1 MLATPVAHKCLIDD
15 VMAFKASNPGTFLPT
30 LCEEKAMRWQG
41 NLQRAEPDDDEEL
54 AEQYALLTDEQM
66 LEKVSVAVQSEIGV
80 KHTMVYD
87 V

>member
-1 MLATPVAHKCLIDD
+1 
-15 VMAFKASNPGTFLPT
+15 
-30 LCEEKAMRWQG
+30 MRWQG
-41 NLQRAEPDDDEEL
+41 NLQRAEPDDNEEL

>member
-41 NLQRAEPDDDEEL
+41 NLQR
-54 AEQYALLTDEQM
+54 
-66 LEKVSVAVQSEIGV
+66 
-80 KHTMVYD
+80 
-87 V
+87 